1 MSTSFESVAL
11 SRTTGIGRQ
20 VASLLRAVLLN
31 RYFLYCVSLAGFL
44 LFWDWAAIHSSI
56 AKFLPRPMEVLHQL
70 IRMAGDTLAGKT
82 LWGHLWASF
91 RRVLIGFCIAS
102 MIGVPLGLFMALNRY
117 VRSIVKPVFDIFK
130 PMPPISWIS
139 LAILWFGIGE
149 QSKIFIITIG
159 AFVPAVIN
167 SFNGIRLLDPSLYD
181 VVRMS
186 GGSRRHEIFEVAL
199 PASFPAVFAG
209 LQIALSNAWG
219 CLLAAELVSSRSG
232 MGFLIILGMTV
243 SKPAMII
250 GGMVVIAVTAWLLTV
265 VLSRAEKIICP
276 WKRELQL

>member
-1 MSTSFESVAL
+1 LSTSFESIAL
-11 SRTTGIGRQ
+11 SRTTGIGHQ
-20 VASLLRAVLLN
+20 VASLLRAALLN
-31 RYFLYCVSLAGFL
+31 RYFLYGISLAGFL

-70 IRMAGDTLAGKT
+70 ILMTGDTLAGKT

-102 MIGVPLGLFMALNRY
+102 VIGIPLGLFMALNRY

-149 QSKIFIITIG
+149 QSKIFIIAIG

-186 GGSRRHEIFEVAL
+186 GGTRRHEIFEVAL

-219 CLLAAELVSSRSG
+219 CLLAAELVSARAG

-250 GGMVVIAVTAWLLTV
+250 GGMVVIALTAWLLTV
-265 VLSRAEKIICP
+265 VLSRVERIICP

>member
-1 MSTSFESVAL
+1 MSTSFNSIAL
-11 SRTTGIGRQ
+11 SQTHGIGRR
-20 VASLLRAVLLN
+20 VGRLVKTVLLN
-31 RYFLYCVSLAGFL
+31 RFFLYGVSLTGFL
-44 LFWDWAAIHSSI
+44 LFWDWAAVHSFI
-56 AKFLPRPMEVLHQL
+56 ANFLPRPIEVLQQL
-70 IRMAGDTLAGKT
+70 FHMTGDTLAGKT

-102 MIGVPLGLFMALNRY
+102 AIGVPLGLFMALNQY
-117 VRSIVKPVFDIFK
+117 VRSIVKPIFDIIK

-149 QSKIFIITIG
+149 ESKVFIIGIG
-159 AFVPAVIN
+159 AFVPALIN
-167 SFNGIRLLDPSLYD
+167 AYNGIRLLDPSLYD

-219 CLLAAELVSSRSG
+219 CLLAAELVSSRAG

-250 GGMVVIAVTAWLLTV
+250 GGMVVIALTAWLLTV
-265 VLSRAEKIICP
+265 VLTRVERIICP
-276 WKRELQL
+276 WKRELVS